1 MCFFH
6 GVKMLELV
14 DLLLD
19 SSYAANTA
27 QPGFSSKDTPQ
38 FVTNSTIKNVQS
50 LKVAEVSVPIS
61 YHAITD
67 DSFISPTFNGV
78 SLVPTTQYNNGLT
91 LSYAYGA
98 ATTIDLYPGS
108 PEGNLGV
115 GTYDV
120 VTLCSTLTALFNT
133 SIAAWPAPFVAGSSC
148 LFSYSAITGKI
159 TFRLENGPGGAGG
172 PVPNDV
178 LLLKTQSR
186 KLAEVLGLNQVVIV
200 AGWETY
206 GFGTGTTLP
215 GGVFTFEFPNFIEME
230 GPSVLYVNSRKLG
243 PLVRAYLPT
252 GPFVTGESNTQICSV
267 PATSGYTEI
276 LNWQD
281 QQGDFHD
288 LHNLFQL
295 QDLDLY
301 ITAGTFT
308 TPLKFNGLPFQ
319 VRLQLLLNIEGDDAE
334 QGTAENSRVVKRLR
348 PY

>member
-1 MCFFH
+1 
-6 GVKMLELV
+6 MLELV

-67 DSFISPTFNGV
+67 DSFFSPTWNGAA
-78 SLVPTTQYNNGLT
+78 LVPATHYNNGLT
-91 LSYAYGA
+91 LSYAYAG
-98 ATTIDLYPGS
+98 ATTDDYYPGS

-120 VTLCSTLTALFNT
+120 NTLCSTLTTLFNANLAT
-133 SIAAWPAPFVAGSSC
+133 WGAPFGANVSC
-148 LFSYSAITGKI
+148 LFSFSAVTGKI
-159 TFRLENGPGGAGG
+159 TFYMENGINGANG
-172 PVPNDV
+172 PVPINTFY
-178 LLLKTQSR
+178 LKTQSR
-186 KLAEVLGLNQVVIV
+186 KLAEVLGWNQFTLVT
-200 AGWETY
+200 GWETY
-206 GFGTGTTLP
+206 GFVADTTFP
-215 GGVFTFEFPNFIEME
+215 GGKFTFEFPNFIEME

-252 GPFVTGESNTQICSV
+252 GPFVSGESNTQICSV